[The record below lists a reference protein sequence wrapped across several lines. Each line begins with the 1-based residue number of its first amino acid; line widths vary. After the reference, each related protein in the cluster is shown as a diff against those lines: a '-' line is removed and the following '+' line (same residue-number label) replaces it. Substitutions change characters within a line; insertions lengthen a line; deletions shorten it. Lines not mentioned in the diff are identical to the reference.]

1 MRIIWLV
8 HIVAAVPVSWTT
20 CAMSLNVAASWPS
33 NTLHAPRPPLPVHFN
48 LSINQCYPSFLACRY
63 GAANVVWG
71 MDQVNQRREN
81 TGFANMLVSAPHAA
95 LLLAV
100 DGY

>member
-1 MRIIWLV
+1 MLQLAGLPTRCM
-8 HIVAAVPVSWTT
+8 P
-20 CAMSLNVAASWPS
+20 P
-33 NTLHAPRPPLPVHFN
+33 APRSLSTSTYQ
-48 LSINQCYPSFLACRY
+48 SINQCYTSFLACRY